1 MFSCISLISKSVPQS
16 PGGQYKAKHKRILV
30 SRHYC
35 VISTTDNHKCLLL
48 CLMKGGKTLDLEF
61 QANFAIFVFWP
72 HSLWPVFHF
81 TLMLKDFLVQL
92 QPSARHAVWSGP
104 DLQQPYLQPETSS
117 ATTKETSTTF
127 DSLLYSKQKGEKPAG
142 PDTWS
147 QTWSQTPQELPD
159 FPPSAP
165 RGSILPT
172 YLQLKRAPFHCLCL
186 HSLWPCLLNTNPCL
200 KKVLSASHTQ
210 LQTVFPSTTRYH
222 LIRAAGSE
230 LSLSGLGRY
239 REKLWEEV
247 SAHGPGSA
255 LQWDKIPPRCEKIKL
270 AKDKHSR

>member
-1 MFSCISLISKSVPQS
+1 MFSCIRLSSKSVPQS

-72 HSLWPVFHF
+72 HSLWPAFHF
-81 TLMLKDFLVQL
+81 TPMLKDFLMQL
-92 QPSARHAVWSGP
+92 QPSTRHGVWSGP

-117 ATTKETSTTF
+117 ATTKETCTIV
-127 DSLLYSKQKGEKPAG
+127 DSLLYSEQKGEKPTG
-142 PDTWS
+142 IPN
-147 QTWSQTPQELPD
+147 WSQTPQELPG

-165 RGSILPT
+165 WGSICLHT
-172 YLQLKRAPFHCLCL
+172 LSCLCL
-186 HSLWPCLLNTNPCL
+186 HSLWPCLLNTSPCL
-200 KKVLSASHTQ
+200 KRVPSPSYTQ
-210 LQTVFPSTTRYH
+210 LQTVFPSTSRYH

-239 REKLWEEV
+239 GEKLQEEV

-255 LQWDKIPPRCEKIKL
+255 LQWDKIPPRCEKIKV